1 MYEQLRREL
10 IDGTV
15 PPGAR
20 VVEADIAER
29 MSVSRT
35 PIREALRRLESD
47 GFVQRR
53 GPRLITTPIGP
64 DDLGDIGLL
73 RVELDGLAARLAVAR
88 GTTRDWDAARQ
99 VVDRL
104 AGIPDGD
111 VDALAIAHADVHRA
125 IYALGF
131 SPRMSLFVENHVLGY
146 IELAQSVG
154 SKRTSPES
162 SYRQHRA
169 LLKVLSSGNPERAEQ
184 AARDHART
192 GARVSARATIT
203 SHH

>member
-1 MYEQLRREL
+1 M
-10 IDGTV
+10 IDGTI

-20 VVEADIAER
+20 LVEADIADR
-29 MSVSRT
+29 MNVSRT

-88 GTTRDWDAARQ
+88 GTSRDWEAARQ
-99 VVDRL
+99 VVERL
-104 AGIPDGD
+104 AEVPERD
-111 VDALAIAHADVHRA
+111 VDALAIAHANVHRA
-125 IYALGF
+125 IYAMGF

-154 SKRTSPES
+154 SPRTTPES
-162 SYRQHRA
+162 SYRQHLA
-169 LLKVLSSGNPERAEQ
+169 LLKILSSGDPERAEQ
-184 AARDHART
+184 AARQHART
-192 GARVSARATIT
+192 GARVSARSTVA
-203 SHH
+203 SRY

>member
-1 MYEQLRREL
+1 M
-10 IDGTV
+10 IDGSI

-20 VVEADIAER
+20 LVEADIAER

-53 GPRLITTPIGP
+53 GPRLITTPVGP

-88 GTTRDWDAARQ
+88 GTSRDWDLARE

-104 AGIPDGD
+104 ADIAEDD
-111 VDALAIAHADVHRA
+111 LDALAQAHANVHRA
-125 IYALGF
+125 IYAMGF

-146 IELAQSVG
+146 IELAQSIG
-154 SKRTSPES
+154 STRTTPES
-162 SYRQHRA
+162 SYRAHLA
-169 LLKVLSSGNPERAEQ
+169 LLKVLSAGDPARAEE
-184 AARDHART
+184 AAREHARV
-192 GARVSARATIT
+192 GARVSARATAT
-203 SHH
+203 RH